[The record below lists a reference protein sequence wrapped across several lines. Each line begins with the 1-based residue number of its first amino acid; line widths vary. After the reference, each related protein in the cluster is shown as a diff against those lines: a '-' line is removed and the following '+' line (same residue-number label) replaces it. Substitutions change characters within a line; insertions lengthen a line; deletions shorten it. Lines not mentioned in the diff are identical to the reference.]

1 MSEMFRQ
8 VSLSGSKVAKPA
20 SPHSA
25 PEREMCVC
33 PALCFHRRSLSITVH
48 LEFHPNKHTVRHPQ
62 GTKRQRGQVSDL
74 QGGQKY
80 NSKQMDTGIWIGKCL
95 LMCPKTILEGESMS
109 VLCSYISW
117 PPQLA
122 EWINELLRRWVMGTV
137 CVVWSRPVFQV
148 SSSCSLILYFKEVY
162 VRTHPYHVYRGMTA
176 SPYRDLS
183 EADSGRE
190 ICLNV
195 GLCQLFIFY
204 FIFFHAISAQ
214 RGILSYSLF
223 SATKEAKCV
232 RTALLRESNCRINA
246 LLACSLLSL
255 FGSLCLCTYYSLF
268 LKKHWLIPLLT
279 QAKAQVL
286 HLLLSHWVGQWIKL
300 LYVSTAALCLPA
312 LSLSSRNAE
321 SLRLRGVVHMLAS
334 SYFPRMRQYREFAEN
349 EFSGNLSLVVSSSRF
364 QPVEN
369 YLCWKLLFFCLS
381 QGVLFMCLFFLL
393 LSLCITAGTAGPQQ
407 SYVPLRFWIW
417 AWR

>member
-1 MSEMFRQ
+1 MWGHTPTTSTEEWQRHHI
-8 VSLSGSKVAKPA
+8 VTSVKLIVA
-20 SPHSA
+20 
-25 PEREMCVC
+25 ERYVWMLGF
-33 PALCFHRRSLSITVH
+33 A
-48 LEFHPNKHTVRHPQ
+48 N
-62 GTKRQRGQVSDL
+62 
-74 QGGQKY
+74 
-80 NSKQMDTGIWIGKCL
+80 CL
-95 LMCPKTILEGESMS
+95 
-109 VLCSYISW
+109 
-117 PPQLA
+117 
-122 EWINELLRRWVMGTV
+122 
-137 CVVWSRPVFQV
+137 F
-148 SSSCSLILYFKEVY
+148 
-162 VRTHPYHVYRGMTA
+162 
-176 SPYRDLS
+176 
-183 EADSGRE
+183 
-190 ICLNV
+190 
-195 GLCQLFIFY
+195 FY

-312 LSLSSRNAE
+312 LGLSSRNAE

-369 YLCWKLLFFCLS
+369 YLCWKLLFSCLS
-381 QGVLFMCLFFLL
+381 QGVLFMCLFFFCCHCASLQAPL
-393 LSLCITAGTAGPQQ
+393 DHSSHMSLSDSGFEPGGKKNFLQLTDKDGQQPQVV
-407 SYVPLRFWIW
+407 SVSDTR
-417 AWR
+417 WRVSSFLSSF